1 MTYDKQDSQIKFAT
15 RPESSVMNG
24 RDWPPFVIAGGEFR
38 DRAAVVGHAA
48 KFDNV
53 VHEFELIASAFRKIA
68 KETSY
73 ESLARALLTEAL
85 NYCGAAR
92 GGVLLSEGG
101 ALLEKADASFPREKA
116 KFFTS
121 QPAAREFRLPADL
134 NERVVSGQETVVR
147 EAFAEESALID
158 PAEPPPR
165 WISQLALPLVH
176 QECTVGVLYL
186 ESGRDAQAVTPRC
199 LWVMSMLASQAAVCF
214 ESVRLFE
221 ALRQTNMWM
230 VRGQEIGRMGSYR
243 WNTCT
248 RLSRGSRECGRIFD
262 IDPAT
267 NPIPYELFIDRVH
280 PDDVP
285 ALEQALAEAISKQSP
300 FRHEYRVVHRDG
312 KVLHVVA
319 VGQFDRGADGALELE
334 GIIADVTDRKI
345 ADQALADARSEL
357 AQALRLASVGE
368 LAGSIIHEVNQPLTR
383 MVMSAEACLMKLTG
397 QSAQLDEARKFANGV
412 IDQAYGAADVIAG
425 LRSLVRDARPN
436 VASVDLNDAV
446 EEVLLLS
453 RRELEQAGVTLHT
466 DFDRSLPNV
475 EADRGQIQQVV
486 LNLVHNAIE
495 AMVDVE
501 GKSRIL
507 TASSKSAGDH
517 VSITITDTGIG
528 VNPANKDRLFDALY
542 TTKGSGLGLGLSIC
556 RKIITAHGGRL
567 WMEEGTIYGAAF
579 TFMLPHRQSHRMA
592 GGK

>member
-1 MTYDKQDSQIKFAT
+1 
-15 RPESSVMNG
+15 
-24 RDWPPFVIAGGEFR
+24 
-38 DRAAVVGHAA
+38 
-48 KFDNV
+48 
-53 VHEFELIASAFRKIA
+53 
-68 KETSY
+68 
-73 ESLARALLTEAL
+73 
-85 NYCGAAR
+85 
-92 GGVLLSEGG
+92 
-101 ALLEKADASFPREKA
+101 
-116 KFFTS
+116 
-121 QPAAREFRLPADL
+121 
-134 NERVVSGQETVVR
+134 
-147 EAFAEESALID
+147 
-158 PAEPPPR
+158 
-165 WISQLALPLVH
+165 
-176 QECTVGVLYL
+176 
-186 ESGRDAQAVTPRC
+186 
-199 LWVMSMLASQAAVCF
+199 
-214 ESVRLFE
+214 
-221 ALRQTNMWM
+221 
-230 VRGQEIGRMGSYR
+230 
-243 WNTCT
+243 
-248 RLSRGSRECGRIFD
+248 
-262 IDPAT
+262 
-267 NPIPYELFIDRVH
+267 
-280 PDDVP
+280 
-285 ALEQALAEAISKQSP
+285 
-300 FRHEYRVVHRDG
+300 
-312 KVLHVVA
+312 
-319 VGQFDRGADGALELE
+319 LE
-334 GIIADVTDRKI
+334 GIIADVTERKI
-345 ADQALADARSEL
+345 AEQALADARSEL

-425 LRSLVRDARPN
+425 LRSLVRDARPD

-528 VNPANKDRLFDALY
+528 IDPANRDRLFDALY

-579 TFMLPHRQSHRMA
+579 TFMLPHRQSHWMA